1 MRRGAAL
8 AAAALVTLLG
18 AAPSCKPSS
27 LTPFTDWREPET
39 GTGGVNG
46 GWHGEP
52 VSAEG
57 RTGSIDFT
65 IASDRLAEL
74 RLSHNPGFCGISF
87 SINDVTELVGDGS
100 LEFDVPLEDQGH
112 LAVQARF
119 SSETE
124 CSGTYFYEGIP
135 ETGTCPISGSGSFV
149 ATKLTI

>member
-18 AAPSCKPSS
+18 AALSCKPSS

-57 RTGSIDFT
+57 RVGSIDFT

-74 RLSHNPGFCGISF
+74 RLSHNPGFCGNSF
-87 SINDVTELVGDGS
+87 LIDSVTEQVENGS
-100 LEFDVPLEDQGH
+100 LEIDVRLEEQGRFV
-112 LAVQARF
+112 VQARF

-124 CSGTYFYEGIP
+124 CSGTYFFEGIP

-149 ATKLTI
+149 ATKLTN